1 MVHRRAAYLVVLLAL
16 LAVPVLAQTRN
27 PPIPEDSLRGVIR
40 HVEQMA
46 VIVDDRLMQLAAGAQ
61 IRNQLNLII
70 VPMAIPREGAWA
82 DYTLSNDGQVFR
94 VWLLTPDEVARPKP
108 GARGG

>member
-1 MVHRRAAYLVVLLAL
+1 MVHRRAAYLVLLPAL
-16 LAVPVLAQTRN
+16 LAAPVLAQVRN

-46 VIVDDRLMQLAAGAQ
+46 VIIDDKPIQLATGAQ

-82 DYTLSNDGQVFR
+82 DYTLNGDGQVFR
-94 VWLLTPDEVARPKP
+94 VWLLTPDEIARPKP
-108 GARGG
+108 GAGGG

>member
-1 MVHRRAAYLVVLLAL
+1 MVHRRAAYLVLLAAL
-16 LAVPVLAQTRN
+16 LAAPVLAQTRN
-27 PPIPEDSLRGVIR
+27 PPVPEDSRRGVIR

-46 VIVDDRLMQLAAGAQ
+46 VIVDDRPMQLAAGAQ

-82 DYTLSNDGQVFR
+82 DYTLNSDGQVFR
-94 VWLLTPDEVARPKP
+94 VWLLTPDEFARPKP
-108 GARGG
+108 GAGGG